1 MISKA
6 DAEKLIE
13 SIEAV
18 KFTPRS
24 YFIDVVN
31 FEMTCNVINAMVEPG
46 SPEMVTC
53 PNPNC
58 RNGVLHR
65 KGFLRSVC
73 PDCDGTGSVPKDSQ

>member
-13 SIEAV
+13 SIEAI

-31 FEMTCNVINAMVEPG
+31 FEMTCNVINAMTEPD
-46 SPEMVTC
+46 SPEPEPSPKLFKPGEID
-53 PNPNC
+53 PNVKC
-58 RNGVLHR
+58 HR
-65 KGFLRSVC
+65 CGDMGGIDDWNTTSLS
-73 PDCDGTGSVPKDSQ
+73 